1 MRNRSKTEHTS
12 HNSVYFVPARIKAGN
27 GYHARVAGP
36 SWDDDV
42 ASARADENLAVL
54 AVAIPS
60 ASSQSH
66 AMPTADLARDWH
78 REMVQDVPVPDDAYR
93 GGFRGDEH
101 PALID
106 YEVTAGGLPTARAC
120 DVAEEISKLISELQ
134 GRVASLDELD
144 VQGDP
149 SVLASVL
156 VEAVLETAAWLH
168 GEWVRI
174 HPFVNGNGR
183 TARMWVLWL
192 CGRYGLPQLLPL
204 RPRPD
209 MGYNGAAHL
218 GATGEHG
225 LFFQYLLVRYNAS

>member
-1 MRNRSKTEHTS
+1 
-12 HNSVYFVPARIKAGN
+12 
-27 GYHARVAGP
+27 VAGP
-36 SWDDDV
+36 PWDDDV
-42 ASARADENLAVL
+42 VSARADENLAKL
-54 AVAIPS
+54 TASIPS
-60 ASSQSH
+60 ASNQSRALPFAH
-66 AMPTADLARDWH
+66 LARDWH
-78 REMVQDVPVPDDAYR
+78 REMVQDVPIPDDAYR

-106 YEVTAGGLPTARAC
+106 YEVTAGGLPTTRAC
-120 DVAEEISKLISELQ
+120 EVSEEIRKLISELQ
-134 GRVASLDELD
+134 GKVSSLDELD
-144 VQGDP
+144 AQGDP
-149 SVLASVL
+149 STFARAL
-156 VEAVLETAAWLH
+156 VEAILETAAWLH

-225 LFFQYLLVRYNAS
+225 WLFQYLLFRYNAHST